1 MTFLK
6 IPYGISNFRTIQEEG
21 YVYVDKTKYI
31 RVLEDYPAP
40 YQFFLRPRRFGKSLF
55 VSVLNYYYD
64 INEKDKF
71 PEIFNGTEIGS
82 EPTAKRSSYYILNFD
97 FSAIPTGREEEL
109 QAGFSSRV
117 SESITQFCDQY
128 NLSLSLPQSGSPAE
142 MLTGFFSR
150 LPTTMNGRVFVII
163 DEYDHFANELLSF
176 NLHLF
181 QETISRQGFIRK
193 WYEALKIGTKKYVA
207 RIFATGVSPITL
219 DSLTSGF
226 NISEDLTR
234 NPLFHEMMGFTEY
247 EVRDL
252 INLALPEGIHP
263 PDMLQTMQHYYN
275 GYLFCE
281 DAQTRLF
288 NSDMILYYLRSY
300 KVRNKPPEQLLD
312 MNIASDYGKIGRLLE
327 LKSPMSNIAVLKE
340 IVYTGETTAQIT
352 AQFSMEREF
361 TRDDFI
367 SLLFYLGLLTI
378 KKPIPG
384 ELSLTIPNYVIKGL
398 YFDLFT
404 RFIAQE
410 GSFELEPD
418 RIREAMR
425 EIGYEG
431 RCSKLIG
438 LIEDLLHAF
447 SNRDFIGFDEKYIK
461 IALFTYA
468 NMSNLYLVKSEYEVS
483 DGYIDIALLKRDPWH
498 PDYYAVFELK
508 YLKMGEASPMR
519 IEEVKEAG
527 REQLSRYI
535 SSPELSSIPNLK
547 RWVLVFAGDT
557 CVAVEE
563 LIP

>member
-1 MTFLK
+1 
-6 IPYGISNFRTIQEEG
+6 
-21 YVYVDKTKYI
+21 VDKTKYI

-117 SESITQFCDQY
+117 KESITQFCDQY

-226 NISEDLTR
+226 NISANLTSHPKL
-234 NPLFHEMMGFTEY
+234 NEMMGFTEQ
-247 EVRDL
+247 EVIWVMKQTVPGEEISL
-252 INLALPEGIHP
+252 KLPI
-263 PDMLQTMQHYYN
+263 MRQYYN
-275 GYLFCE
+275 GYLFSDRC
-281 DAQTRLF
+281 QTRVF
-288 NSDMILYYLRSY
+288 NSDMILYYLSTIREQGE
-300 KVRNKPPEQLLD
+300 PPEQLLD

-557 CVAVEE
+557 CVVVDE
-563 LIP
+563 LSS

>member
-226 NISEDLTR
+226 NISANLTSHPKL
-234 NPLFHEMMGFTEY
+234 NEMMGFTEQ
-247 EVRDL
+247 EVIWVMKQTVPGEEISL
-252 INLALPEGIHP
+252 KLPI
-263 PDMLQTMQHYYN
+263 MRQYYN
-275 GYLFCE
+275 GYLFSDRC
-281 DAQTRLF
+281 QTRVF
-288 NSDMILYYLRSY
+288 NSDMILYYLSTIREQGE
-300 KVRNKPPEQLLD
+300 PPEQLLD

>member
-1 MTFLK
+1 
-6 IPYGISNFRTIQEEG
+6 
-21 YVYVDKTKYI
+21 
-31 RVLEDYPAP
+31 
-40 YQFFLRPRRFGKSLF
+40 
-55 VSVLNYYYD
+55 
-64 INEKDKF
+64 
-71 PEIFNGTEIGS
+71 
-82 EPTAKRSSYYILNFD
+82 
-97 FSAIPTGREEEL
+97 
-109 QAGFSSRV
+109 
-117 SESITQFCDQY
+117 
-128 NLSLSLPQSGSPAE
+128 
-142 MLTGFFSR
+142 
-150 LPTTMNGRVFVII
+150 
-163 DEYDHFANELLSF
+163 
-176 NLHLF
+176 
-181 QETISRQGFIRK
+181 
-193 WYEALKIGTKKYVA
+193 
-207 RIFATGVSPITL
+207 
-219 DSLTSGF
+219 
-226 NISEDLTR
+226 
-234 NPLFHEMMGFTEY
+234 
-247 EVRDL
+247 
-252 INLALPEGIHP
+252 
-263 PDMLQTMQHYYN
+263 
-275 GYLFCE
+275 
-281 DAQTRLF
+281 
-288 NSDMILYYLRSY
+288 
-300 KVRNKPPEQLLD
+300 
-312 MNIASDYGKIGRLLE
+312 
-327 LKSPMSNIAVLKE
+327 
-340 IVYTGETTAQIT
+340 
-352 AQFSMEREF
+352 MEREF

-410 GSFELEPD
+410 GSFDLEPD